1 MKSKI
6 YFFLFLIWFL
16 IILVLSVIPD
26 NSPNKIQ
33 VQGFEMRLD
42 YLMHFGVYF
51 PLGFFLK
58 KSMLSIRHIFFVLL
72 LLAVTAIPESL
83 QLFVPYRTFN
93 PIDLMFNLL
102 GAVAG
107 FWFAFIFRGRYF

>member
-1 MKSKI
+1 MKPRI
-6 YFFLFLIWFL
+6 YFFLFAAWFL
-16 IILVLSVIPD
+16 IILVLSLIPD
-26 NSPNKIQ
+26 NSPAKIE

-58 KSMLSIRHIFFVLL
+58 KSTLSIRHYLFVLL
-72 LLAVTAIPESL
+72 LLVVTALPESL

-93 PIDLMFNLL
+93 PIDLLFNLF
-102 GAVAG
+102 GAISG
-107 FWFAFIFRGRYF
+107 FLFAFVLRGRYF